1 MLEFDMDQDDFAKIK
16 VVGVGGGGNNAVNR
30 MIDAG
35 VKGVEFLVFNT
46 DRQALK
52 NSNAETK
59 IQLGEKITKGLG
71 AGANPE
77 IGEQAAEES
86 LDEIREA
93 LDGADMVFI
102 TAGMGGGTGTG
113 AAPVIAD
120 VAKELGLLTVGVVTK
135 PFTFEGRKR
144 AKSAEL
150 GINALKGKVDTLVI
164 IPNDRLLSIADKKTS
179 FSQAFEMADDILKQ
193 GIQGISDLISVPN
206 LINLDFADVK
216 TIMYDKGIA
225 HMGIG
230 RASGDDRATEAA
242 KLAINSPLLETSIEG
257 AKSVLLNITAGSD
270 LGIFEVNEAADLIRD
285 CVSEDANIIFGA
297 GIDESLKDEV
307 KITVIATEF
316 DQYKDDEKDK
326 KDKKVDLG
334 QKSPIESLED
344 NDDEDNG
351 ELKIPSFLRIN
362 RK

>member
-16 VVGVGGGGNNAVNR
+16 VGGVGGGGNNAVNR

-316 DQYKDDEKDK
+316 DQYKDDKKDK

>member
-307 KITVIATEF
+307 KITVIATCLLYTS
-316 DQYKDDEKDK
+316 DAADDCCR
-326 KDKKVDLG
+326 V
-334 QKSPIESLED
+334 
-344 NDDEDNG
+344 
-351 ELKIPSFLRIN
+351 
-362 RK
+362 

>member
-1 MLEFDMDQDDFAKIK
+1 MLEFDMDQDEFAKIK

-30 MIDAG
+30 MISAG

-46 DRQALK
+46 DKQALK
-52 NSNAETK
+52 NSLAETK

-77 IGEQAAEES
+77 VGEQAAEES
-86 LDEIREA
+86 IDEIREA
-93 LDGADMVFI
+93 LEGADMVFI

-144 AKSAEL
+144 AKSAEI
-150 GINALKGKVDTLVI
+150 GINSLKGKVDTLVI
-164 IPNDRLLSIADKKTS
+164 IPNDRLLSISDKKTS

-216 TIMYDKGIA
+216 TIMYDKGVA

-230 RASGDDRATEAA
+230 RASGDERATEAA

-316 DQYKDDEKDK
+316 DQYKDEKKEK
-326 KDKKVDLG
+326 KEKKVEMPG
-334 QKSPIESLED
+334 TPIGTIGED
-344 NDDEDNG
+344 DEEDNG

>member
-30 MIDAG
+30 MIEAG

-216 TIMYDKGIA
+216 TIMYDKGVA

-297 GIDESLKDEV
+297 GIDE
-307 KITVIATEF
+307 
-316 DQYKDDEKDK
+316 
-326 KDKKVDLG
+326 
-334 QKSPIESLED
+334 
-344 NDDEDNG
+344 
-351 ELKIPSFLRIN
+351 
-362 RK
+362 